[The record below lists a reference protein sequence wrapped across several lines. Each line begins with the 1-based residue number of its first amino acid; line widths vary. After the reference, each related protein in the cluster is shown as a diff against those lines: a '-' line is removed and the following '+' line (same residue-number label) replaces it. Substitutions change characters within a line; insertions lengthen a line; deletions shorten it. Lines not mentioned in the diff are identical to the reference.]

1 MKIIYWSGTGNTEAM
16 ANLIAKGILNSG
28 KEAEV
33 LSVDKVNID
42 DVKNENIL
50 ILGCPSM
57 GAEML
62 EESEFEPFVQ
72 RLEHFGQ
79 GKKALL
85 FGSYGWGDGEW
96 MRNWEEQM
104 KLYGFEIP
112 IEPVIVNEMP
122 EGDDKQLCIRYGEQI
137 AKL

>member
-1 MKIIYWSGTGNTEAM
+1 MKIIYWSGTGNTETM
-16 ANLIAKGILNSG
+16 ANLIAKGISNNG

-42 DVKNENIL
+42 DIKNENIL

-62 EESEFEPFVQ
+62 EEGEFEPFIQ
-72 RLEHFGQ
+72 ELENFGQ

-112 IEPVIVNEMP
+112 IEPVIVNESP
-122 EGDDKQLCIRYGEQI
+122 EGEDEELCIKYGEQI